1 MDIEKFHLDEKNED
15 YFLMVGRLMTYKRF
29 DIVIEAFNRLGWPLK
44 IIGRGPDEKRLRKMA
59 KPNIEFTG
67 RLSDEEL
74 AKTYA
79 RAKAFIFP
87 QEEDFGIVAIEAMA
101 SGKPIIA
108 FRGGDIVE
116 HVQEGQEGMFF
127 DEQTPE
133 ALIEVLAKI
142 QSGRF

>member
-1 MDIEKFHLDEKNED
+1 M
-15 YFLMVGRLMTYKRF
+15 MSRLM
-29 DIVIEAFNRLGWPLK
+29 G
-44 IIGRGPDEKRLRKMA
+44 DE
-59 KPNIEFTG
+59 
-67 RLSDEEL
+67 DL

-116 HVQEGQEGMFF
+116 HVREGKEGLFF
-127 DEQTPE
+127 DKQDPKDIIKALRRFDPQNFSPNEIRERSVGFDREIFKSKIKDYVE
-133 ALIEVLAKI
+133 AELDRHKKALL
-142 QSGRF
+142 